1 MVPRVHMVDVCFDL
15 LIERLQ
21 DELEITARVW
31 ARRGGYAATI
41 VLVKNKAT
49 AELIAEGRHSSSGKH
64 DSKMWL
70 YGAQDI

>member
-1 MVPRVHMVDVCFDL
+1 
-15 LIERLQ
+15 
-21 DELEITARVW
+21 
-31 ARRGGYAATI
+31 
-41 VLVKNKAT
+41 VKNKAT